1 MIYNFSTYMNLY
13 QDKLYIR
20 IVALNDKLQLFVV
33 AKFFLPLFR
42 VFKFMDFEILNFK
55 F

>member
-1 MIYNFSTYMNLY
+1 MNLD

-20 IVALNDKLQLFVV
+20 IVALNIIYNFVV
-33 AKFFLPLFR
+33 EIFFALFR
-42 VFKFMDFEILNFK
+42 VPKYYFKFMDFEILNFK